1 MNKYL
6 KVLMLSGGLMGA
18 IAPCAINL
26 DKTPKYDLGYIYN
39 QVERMQKAVPNL
51 SRINHNLNID
61 LVTTEEV
68 DEINQN
74 QDLAQDSNS
83 ANIIFS
89 TTDEQGNQT
98 KLDNNQTI
106 NYLNET
112 LNQTNTEYEN
122 LRHTLISAINDTMA
136 YLENYRDNPQE
147 LTNEQKIY
155 IKEHSN
161 SIKYLAETLEDLS
174 EEVICTIDGK
184 DCDDCD
190 DINEIAGIYIST
202 IQNLENRIQTL
213 QNAINSLQFI
223 SSIGNPLFNSP
234 NLVPRYALYHI
245 TKDIKDEDRI
255 DSDTDD
261 IDESMEVEHA
271 DNSNTDTNSDTDTNV
286 DTSDTNTNA
295 NTNTSDANITND
307 SSDNINNSENDK
319 PTTFNLKSNIDTY
332 APKKRNIDTFFN
344 TALLDDQY
352 TYGGGAYGYGYGM
365 PYNGYGMYGGGF
377 GNPYNG
383 YNSNL
388 VNREVINQQ
397 QNNQVNSPIT
407 NTSANIDNS
416 SNTSEKTEKPK
427 KIHVKK
433 AKNIDTYTLS
443 TIQSNINT
451 MGESKISK
459 FIKEKFSGIRNKVK
473 NKKEDIKNSQQLDK
487 TNDLSNI
494 QDSAKRVEDV
504 INNKIEESGNLQEQ
518 NLDNNN
524 SNTAVYDSNNSEI
537 GNNTHALDKMSSE
550 TSNSPILPQFQPE
563 ISTR

>member
-6 KVLMLSGGLMGA
+6 KGLMLSGGLMGA
-18 IAPCAINL
+18 IAPCAIKL

-51 SRINHNLNID
+51 SRINHSLNID
-61 LVTTEEV
+61 LVTTEDV

-74 QDLAQDSNS
+74 QDLAQDNNS
-83 ANIIFS
+83 DNIIFS

-98 KLDNNQTI
+98 RLDNNQTI

-122 LRHTLISAINDTMA
+122 LRQTLISAINDTMA
-136 YLENYRDNPQE
+136 YLESYRDNPQE

-190 DINEIAGIYIST
+190 DCDDINETAGIYIST

-234 NLVPRYALYHI
+234 TFIPRHALYHI

-255 DSDTDD
+255 DSDDD
-261 IDESMEVEHA
+261 IDESMEVEHIE
-271 DNSNTDTNSDTDTNV
+271 DSNADTNSDTNTNS
-286 DTSDTNTNA
+286 DTSNTNS
-295 NTNTSDANITND
+295 SDANITND
-307 SSDNINNSENDK
+307 SSDNTDNSENDK

-352 TYGGGAYGYGYGM
+352 MYGGGGYGYGYGM

-383 YNSNL
+383 YNSNMI
-388 VNREVINQQ
+388 NRDVINQQ
-397 QNNQVNSPIT
+397 TNSQTNAPIT

-459 FIKEKFSGIRNKVK
+459 FIKDKFNGLRKKVK
-473 NKKEDIKNSQQLDK
+473 NKKDDIKNTQQQDK
-487 TNDLSNI
+487 TNNLDNV
-494 QDSAKRVEDV
+494 DHATKRVEDT
-504 INNKIEESGNLQEQ
+504 INNKLDQVNDSSDTDNIDAEFNAKTFD
-518 NLDNNN
+518 LDNKNDTNN
-524 SNTAVYDSNNSEI
+524 DVDRDVSGEMIDTP
-537 GNNTHALDKMSSE
+537 
-550 TSNSPILPQFQPE
+550 TSPQFQPD
-563 ISTR
+563 IKVR